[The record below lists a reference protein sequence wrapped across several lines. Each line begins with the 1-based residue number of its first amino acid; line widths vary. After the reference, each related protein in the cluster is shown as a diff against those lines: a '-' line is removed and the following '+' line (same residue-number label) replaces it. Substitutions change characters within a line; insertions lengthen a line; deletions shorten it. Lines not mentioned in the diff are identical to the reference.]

1 MFAGLI
7 VWRRSRRRPPASQ
20 APVAKEP
27 GAPSTAPAPDPG
39 GALRSL
45 KQACDDNDA
54 RAAARALLDWA
65 AARWPD
71 NPPRNLAAIASR
83 LNDDAGAEVRR
94 LDQSLYAPGGVV
106 WEGEALGNAFRATA
120 VKQPVKP
127 KVAAGGLAP
136 LYPEWG
142 KRLR

>member
-1 MFAGLI
+1 L
-7 VWRRSRRRPPASQ
+7 
-20 APVAKEP
+20 
-27 GAPSTAPAPDPG
+27 T
-39 GALRSL
+39 
-45 KQACDDNDA
+45 QACNDNDA

-71 NPPRNLAAIASR
+71 NPPRNLGAVASR
-83 LNDDAGAEVRR
+83 LESDAAAEVRR

-106 WEGEALGNAFRATA
+106 WEGAALANVFRRVE

-127 KVAAGGLAP
+127 KAAAGGLAP